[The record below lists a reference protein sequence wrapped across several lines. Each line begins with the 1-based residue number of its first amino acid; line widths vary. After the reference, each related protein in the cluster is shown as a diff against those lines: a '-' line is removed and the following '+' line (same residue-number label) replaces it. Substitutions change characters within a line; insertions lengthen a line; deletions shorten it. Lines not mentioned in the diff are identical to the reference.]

1 MQILLPTLTISHLRE
16 NLLKEQQKQWL
27 ITSTRGQPVALG
39 FATIDTHHIWF
50 WICHLRVLHRRLAS
64 KEATQSRRLW
74 RKWHVSAGRTCQCSA
89 RTSLA
94 PPTSVDEENLS
105 DLSLPSPLFALFRLV
120 PPQLVG
126 HLNRD
131 YRRLERKRRSTL
143 AGRRA
148 HRSCRDLGTASD
160 PVDLGERPVE
170 GVEEVQSAA
179 GCPHPPLI
187 PGLVRQTQAE
197 APGAPCAHVTTQIYS
212 LTLKF
217 IPQK

>member
-1 MQILLPTLTISHLRE
+1 M
-16 NLLKEQQKQWL
+16 
-27 ITSTRGQPVALG
+27 
-39 FATIDTHHIWF
+39 
-50 WICHLRVLHRRLAS
+50 
-64 KEATQSRRLW
+64 
-74 RKWHVSAGRTCQCSA
+74 SAGRTCQRSA

-131 YRRLERKRRSTL
+131 HRRLERRRRSTL

-148 HRSCRDLGTASD
+148 HRSCRYLGTASD

-187 PGLVRQTQAE
+187 PGLVRKTQAE
-197 APGAPCAHVTTQIYS
+197 APGAPLRSRHDSNIFLNTQIYS
-212 LTLKF
+212 TKIIMLAHFLILF
-217 IPQK
+217 CQKYRYIDKISIHKSKNVKSKNGKI